1 MVNPRAR
8 YEADLILLQKA
19 LSTLQKALAAP
30 KDDMS
35 RDAVI
40 QRFEYVFELGWKTLQ
55 AACALQGVETR
66 SPKEAIRRAYEQG
79 WMEDTDPWFRALEAR
94 NLTSHTYDEALA
106 ESVYQAARKI
116 PDLVDHTLRKL
127 AQNQP

>member
-8 YEADLILLQKA
+8 YEADLALLLKALNTLRKA
-19 LSTLQKALAAP
+19 LSVP
-30 KDDMS
+30 KDDLS

-66 SPKEAIRRAYEQG
+66 SPKESIRRAFELS
-79 WMEDTDPWFRALEAR
+79 WVEDIDPWFRALEAR
-94 NLTSHTYDEALA
+94 NLTSHTYNEALA
-106 ESVYQAARKI
+106 ESVYETAKNFPRF
-116 PDLVDHTLRKL
+116 VDEILKKL
-127 AQNQP
+127 SEKQP

>member
-8 YEADLILLQKA
+8 YEADLALLQKS
-19 LSTLQKALAAP
+19 LLTLRKALAAP

-66 SPKEAIRRAYEQG
+66 SPKESIRRAFELSCV
-79 WMEDTDPWFRALEAR
+79 DDPDPWFKALEAR
-94 NLTSHTYDEALA
+94 NLTSHTYDETLA
-106 ESVYQAARKI
+106 ESVYQTATAF
-116 PDLVDHTLRKL
+116 PALVDQIMKKL
-127 AQNQP
+127 SQKQP

>member
-1 MVNPRAR
+1 MVDPRQR
-8 YEADLILLQKA
+8 YEADRTLLQKVLA
-19 LSTLQKALAAP
+19 TLRKALAAP
-30 KDDMS
+30 KDDLS

-66 SPKEAIRRAYEQG
+66 SPKETIRRAFELG
-79 WMEDTDPWFRALEAR
+79 WVEDPDPWFRALEAR

-106 ESVYQAARKI
+106 ESVYQAAKNVPVLI
-116 PDLVDHTLRKL
+116 DQMLKKL
-127 AQNQP
+127 NQKQP